1 MEHAPKIGYA
11 RVSTEDQNLDRQI
24 EDLTQVGVDRDHIFT
39 DKVSGKNTK
48 RPGFEEMMRFVRR
61 GDRLYV
67 VSMDRLSR
75 SLQDLLTV
83 TTTLR
88 ERGVSVHFLK
98 EKIDLEP
105 TENASP
111 MTTFMFAML
120 GAVAQFERELIR
132 ERQRDGIALA
142 KKRGVYRGRK
152 PTDSKVLE
160 EAKRRIDMGV
170 PVTRVARDLKVGR
183 STLYRRLKAA
193 GVAVVVSDK

>member
-1 MEHAPKIGYA
+1 MENAPKIGYA

-24 EDLTQVGVDRDHIFT
+24 EALTQVGVDRDHIFT

-61 GDRLYV
+61 GDCLYV

-88 ERGVSVHFLK
+88 ERGV
-98 EKIDLEP
+98 
-105 TENASP
+105 
-111 MTTFMFAML
+111 
-120 GAVAQFERELIR
+120 
-132 ERQRDGIALA
+132 
-142 KKRGVYRGRK
+142 YRGRK
-152 PTDSKVLE
+152 PTDSKVIE

-170 PVTRVARDLKVGR
+170 PVTRDLKVGR

-193 GVAVVVSDK
+193 DVTVVQQTNNERV

>member
-1 MEHAPKIGYA
+1 MENAPKIGYA

-24 EDLTQVGVDRDHIFT
+24 EALTQVGVDRDHIFT

-98 EKIDLEP
+98 EQIDLEP

-111 MTTFMFAML
+111 MTTFMFSML

-152 PTDSKVLE
+152 PTDSKVIE

-170 PVTRVARDLKVGR
+170 PVTRVAHDLKVGR

-193 GVAVVVSDK
+193 GVAVVTANK